1 MTGAAIDLR
10 APPQARVWM
19 RAARVRCA
27 ALLAAG
33 LASLAVAAP
42 SSADEGASRAASENF
57 TRIVGGVAAK
67 AGAWPWQVALV
78 RPQRSGDTRTRQFCG
93 GSVIAPRWV
102 LTAAHC
108 VVGDDPADL
117 QVLVGTRHL
126 DRGGR
131 RIDVQAIRVHEGY
144 SNAPN
149 GNDIALL
156 KLARPVGVPAVGIA
170 SEKRTSDL
178 AAPGTMATV
187 TGWGLLRPLSCKEGV
202 KAGAYRCRTRDG
214 KRGHRVDGLTGR
226 PVDPSDVRTT
236 RLMEVEMPLVG
247 EATCRAAYPGKTIDR
262 TTLCAGLRRGG
273 KDSCQG
279 DSGGPLVVSDG
290 ADWVQAGIVSWGA
303 GCATPGKY
311 GVYTGVGAFADWI
324 EAKTGLSLVAAEG
337 PAAPEEPPQ
346 EQAPSAE
353 APPAPEEPAQEEQ
366 SPEDTPSGGTGPQD
380 TPAAPA
386 ASLPQGNRAL
396 LIGIDRYADAK
407 FTDLRGAVRDAR
419 NMGRLLSEHL
429 GFAPGQIRVL
439 TDTQATRQGILAGV
453 KDWLLA
459 GTRPGD
465 RALLYFA
472 GHGYFQPDE
481 DGDEADGYDEV
492 LIPHDARL
500 VSDAGRPMK
509 IANFIRD
516 DEVGALLDELRDR
529 QVQLIVDSCHAGTMT
544 RSLAPPSADPH
555 YARTLGLAADKAG
568 TRSAAA
574 SAFSRSA
581 AVARQRDAGF
591 VETEGDL
598 VAWTAVSSLQVA
610 LEDREAEEPQGVFTS
625 RFVSG
630 IAERRADRDGDGH
643 VVHAELLDYLRTESA
658 AYCKRQPGDCEAGL
672 TPMLE
677 GPRDLLVQDVVTG
690 ETVSGTSA
698 AADGTLGHDNQA
710 GVHLE
715 IRPSSKVRIG
725 EAVTYRVESGRAG
738 HLLIVDV
745 AADGTVT
752 QLFPNEYSEQA
763 GRGAAIAPG
772 RAIEIPNAYY
782 GFRLVAAPPTG
793 RGTLFAIVTED
804 PVSLDDLLGP
814 HRDLRPVA
822 DAEAWLLALGER
834 LRQPWLGEDGTREA
848 RWSAARVAYEIVP

>member
-1 MTGAAIDLR
+1 MTGAAVDLH
-10 APPQARVWM
+10 APPPASVWT
-19 RAARVRCA
+19 RAARVRCV

-78 RPQRSGDTRTRQFCG
+78 RPQRSGDARTRQFCG

-108 VVGDDPADL
+108 VDDEAPDEL
-117 QVLVGTRHL
+117 QVLVGTRDL
-126 DRGGR
+126 NRGGR
-131 RIDVQAIRVHEGY
+131 RIDVQAIRMHEDY
-144 SNAPN
+144 SNVGD

-156 KLARPVGVPAVGIA
+156 KLARPAGVPAVGIA
-170 SEKRTSDL
+170 GEKRTSDL
-178 AAPGTMATV
+178 AAPGKMATV
-187 TGWGLLRPLSCKEGV
+187 TGWGLLRPLRCKEGV
-202 KAGAYRCRTRDG
+202 KSGAYRCRAAGG
-214 KRGHRVDGLTGR
+214 KRGHYVDGLTGR
-226 PVDPSDVRTT
+226 PVDPSDVQTT
-236 RLMEVEMPLVG
+236 RLMEVDLPLVG
-247 EATCRAAYPGKTIDR
+247 EATCRAAYPRATIDR

-279 DSGGPLVVSDG
+279 DSGGPLVVRDG
-290 ADWVQAGIVSWGA
+290 ADWIQAGVVSWGA
-303 GCATPGKY
+303 GCAKSGKY

-324 EAKTGLSLVAAEG
+324 EAKTGLSLVAAEE

-346 EQAPSAE
+346 EQAPSTE

-366 SPEDTPSGGTGPQD
+366 PPEDTPSGGTGSQD
-380 TPAAPA
+380 GSTAPA
-386 ASLPQGNRAL
+386 ASLPQGDRAL
-396 LIGIDRYADAK
+396 LIGIDRYADAR

-472 GHGYFQPDE
+472 GHGYFQTDE

-500 VSDAGRPMK
+500 VSDAGRPMR

-516 DEVGALLDELRDR
+516 DEVGALLDELRGR

-544 RSLAPPSADPH
+544 RSLAPPSADPR

-581 AVARQRDAGF
+581 AAARQRDAGF
-591 VETEGDL
+591 VETEGDF
-598 VAWTAVSSLQVA
+598 VAWTAVSALQVA

-630 IAERRADRDGDGH
+630 IAERRADRNGDGR

-690 ETVSGTSA
+690 ETVSGTAA

-715 IRPSSKVRIG
+715 IRPSSTVRIG

-782 GFRLVAAPPTG
+782 GFRLVAGAPTG

-834 LRQPWLGEDGTREA
+834 LRQPLLGEDGTREA

>member
-1 MTGAAIDLR
+1 MSGAAICLH
-10 APPQARVWM
+10 ASPPPTVWT
-19 RAARVRCA
+19 RAARLGCG

-33 LASLAVAAP
+33 LASLAIATP
-42 SSADEGASRAASENF
+42 LSADDGTSRAASENF
-57 TRIVGGVAAK
+57 TRIVGGAAAK
-67 AGAWPWQVALV
+67 AGSWPWQVALV

-108 VVGDDPADL
+108 VDDEAPDDL
-117 QVLVGTRHL
+117 QVLVGTRDL
-126 DRGGR
+126 NRGGR
-131 RIDVQAIRVHEGY
+131 RIDVQAIRMHEDY
-144 SNAPN
+144 SNVGD

-156 KLARPVGVPAVGIA
+156 KLARPADVPAVGIA

-236 RLMEVEMPLVG
+236 RLMELEMPLVG
-247 EATCRAAYPGKTIDR
+247 EATCREAYPRAAIDR
-262 TTLCAGLRRGG
+262 RTLCAGRRRGG

-279 DSGGPLVVSDG
+279 DSGGPLVVRDG
-290 ADWVQAGIVSWGA
+290 KDWVQAGIVSWGA
-303 GCATPGKY
+303 GCAKPGKY

-324 EAKTGLSLVAAEG
+324 EAKTGLTLAAVEE
-337 PAAPEEPPQ
+337 PVVPEEPVQ
-346 EQAPSAE
+346 EEPPPADV
-353 APPAPEEPAQEEQ
+353 PPAPEESAQEEQ
-366 SPEDTPSGGTGPQD
+366 PSEDTAAGGASSQD
-380 TPAAPA
+380 TPTAPA
-386 ASLPQGNRAL
+386 ASLPQGDRAL

-407 FTDLRGAVRDAR
+407 FTDPRGAVRDAR

-492 LIPHDARL
+492 LVPHDARL

-516 DEVGALLDELRDR
+516 DEVGELLDELRDR
-529 QVQLIVDSCHAGTMT
+529 RVQLIVDSCHAGTMT
-544 RSLAPPSADPH
+544 RSLAPPSADPR

-581 AVARQRDAGF
+581 VAARQRDTGF
-591 VETEGDL
+591 VETEGDF
-598 VAWTAVSSLQVA
+598 VAWTAVSALQVA

-630 IAERRADRDGDGH
+630 IAERRADRNGDGH

-690 ETVSGTSA
+690 ETVSGTAA

-715 IRPSSKVRIG
+715 IRPSTKVRIG

-782 GFRLVAAPPTG
+782 GFRLVAGPPTG

-814 HRDLRPVA
+814 NRDLRPVA